1 MSAKQLLEA
10 LFEADRKLRDAE
22 ELLFAQ
28 ADTEELSKALER
40 ATDVALGMTDQR
52 EAVAQLV
59 RLSDLCAQVQGA
71 RMADALVRILNHD
84 EPEVRLAAGEA
95 LRDFAYDRYAEVAR
109 ALERALEKE
118 LEGPALEEIPWI
130 LAEVAEPSA
139 LPLIGRCLS
148 HKSAEVVASAI
159 EALAELGDPEAEPL
173 LKKLVK
179 DKRVVSL
186 EEGGAS
192 YSTTLGE
199 LAAEAIAELS
209 GG

>member
-10 LFEADRKLRDAE
+10 LFDADRKLREAE

-28 ADTEELSKALER
+28 ADSEELTKALER
-40 ATDVALGMTDQR
+40 ATDVALGMSDPR
-52 EAVAQLV
+52 ESVAQLV
-59 RLSDLCAQVQGA
+59 RLADLCAQVQGA
-71 RMADALVRILNHD
+71 KMADALVRILNHD

-109 ALERALEKE
+109 ALERALERE
-118 LEGPALEEIPWI
+118 LDGPALEEIPWI

-139 LPLIGRCLS
+139 LPLIGRCLT
-148 HKSAEVVASAI
+148 HKNPEVVASAI

-173 LKKLVK
+173 LAKLVK